1 MRQSSRR
8 FSRRHR
14 GGNRVAAVGG
24 PRETRCRG
32 RGANMKNLCCVL
44 VSTLT
49 IAACGTTAPAPPAA
63 APAQTPAVKP
73 YGNLAQVMQ
82 AIPFH
87 NSNIIFD
94 AQTNDPGAPKK
105 EEGKKGG
112 APASGAVAT
121 DQYKGLYA
129 GWTAVENAA
138 IALQETVNLI
148 TIPGRT
154 CMNGKPVPVDQED
167 FKKAAQGLADAGK
180 MAYDAAKAKD
190 LDKIVDAAGVV
201 TEACAACHEVYRDT
215 PNQPTDRCTPGLV
228 KPAAK

>member
-94 AQTNDPGAPKK
+94 AQTNDPGATKK
-105 EEGKKGG
+105 EEGKKG

-154 CMNGKPVPVDQED
+154 CMNGKPVP
-167 FKKAAQGLADAGK
+167 
-180 MAYDAAKAKD
+180 
-190 LDKIVDAAGVV
+190 
-201 TEACAACHEVYRDT
+201 
-215 PNQPTDRCTPGLV
+215 
-228 KPAAK
+228 

>member
-1 MRQSSRR
+1 
-8 FSRRHR
+8 
-14 GGNRVAAVGG
+14 
-24 PRETRCRG
+24 
-32 RGANMKNLCCVL
+32 MKNLCCVL

-49 IAACGTTAPAPPAA
+49 IAACGTTAPAPPA

-94 AQTNDPGAPKK
+94 AQSNDPGATKK
-105 EEGKKGG
+105 EEPKKGG
-112 APASGAVAT
+112 AAAPAGASAT
-121 DQYKGLYA
+121 ADYKSVYG
-129 GWTAVENAA
+129 GWVAVENAA

-148 TIPGRT
+148 TIPGRM
-154 CMNGKPVPVDQED
+154 CSNGKPVPIDQED

-180 MAYDAAKAKD
+180 VAYDAAKAKD
-190 LDKIVDAAGVV
+190 LDKIVDAAGTV
-201 TEACAACHEVYRDT
+201 TEACAACHDLYRDT
-215 PNQPTDRCTPGLV
+215 PKQPEDRCIPGLV

>member
-1 MRQSSRR
+1 
-8 FSRRHR
+8 
-14 GGNRVAAVGG
+14 
-24 PRETRCRG
+24 
-32 RGANMKNLCCVL
+32 MKNLCCVL
-44 VSTLT
+44 VSMLA

-94 AQTNDPGAPKK
+94 AQSNDPGAAKK
-105 EEGKKGG
+105 EEPKKGG
-112 APASGAVAT
+112 AAPSGASAT
-121 DQYKGLYA
+121 ADYKSVYG

-148 TIPGRT
+148 TIPGRM
-154 CMNGKPVPVDQED
+154 CSNGKPVPIDQED
-167 FKKAAQGLADAGK
+167 FRKAAQGLADAGK
-180 MAYDAAKAKD
+180 VTYDAAKAKD
-190 LDKIVDAAGVV
+190 LDKIVDAAGTV
-201 TEACAACHEVYRDT
+201 TEACAACHDLYRDT
-215 PNQPTDRCTPGLV
+215 PKQPEDRCTPGLV

>member
-1 MRQSSRR
+1 
-8 FSRRHR
+8 
-14 GGNRVAAVGG
+14 
-24 PRETRCRG
+24 
-32 RGANMKNLCCVL
+32 MKNLCCVL

-49 IAACGTTAPAPPAA
+49 FAACGTTAPAPPA

-94 AQTNDPGAPKK
+94 AQSNDPGAVKK
-105 EEGKKGG
+105 EEPGKT
-112 APASGAVAT
+112 PASGASAT
-121 DQYKGLYA
+121 DAYKSVYG
-129 GWTAVENAA
+129 GWVAVENAS

-148 TIPGRT
+148 TIPGRM
-154 CMNGKPVPVDQED
+154 CMNGKPAPVDQAD
-167 FKKAAQGLADAGK
+167 FQKYAQGLADAGK

-215 PNQPTDRCTPGLV
+215 PNQPMDRCTPGLV